1 MADFVKKTWACGDNI
16 TADELNRLEGGVEE
30 ALDKGYECKEGYTL
44 LTDESVTTAQ
54 DEFGTTTGT
63 LAYST
68 LIDADTVKVTFN
80 GVEYICENRNH
91 RPLNNN
97 VYGAPYNDDTES
109 YDWSEYPF
117 YLVGVKSDGINVLG
131 TEIAGTYQVKIEA
144 FNETVET
151 SECFEKAVK
160 AVTGSTEPL
169 IVDVLTS
176 SSTWQTS
183 QNTPWQ
189 LIHDEYIKGRTILFQ
204 ELAMP
209 QKKDAFGSVVS
220 VGHDELNQKYYID
233 VYVQG
238 QLRRFS
244 ASDPN
249 RGVTYNSAS

>member
-1 MADFVKKTWACGDNI
+1 M
-16 TADELNRLEGGVEE
+16 RGGVEE
-30 ALDKGYECKEGYTL
+30 ALDKGYECEEGYTL

-68 LIDADTVKVTFN
+68 LIDADTIKVTFN
-80 GVEYICENRNH
+80 GVEYICENRN
-91 RPLNNN
+91 RSPLNNN

-117 YLVGVKSDGINVLG
+117 YLIGVKSNGTNVLG
-131 TEIAGTYQVKIEA
+131 TETAGTYQVKIET

-160 AVTGSTEPL
+160 AAVGITEPL

-176 SSTWQTS
+176 TSIWQVSLNVTWQV
-183 QNTPWQ
+183 
-189 LIHDEYIKGRTILFQ
+189 IHDEYIKGRTILFQ
-204 ELAMP
+204 ETAPTHPP
-209 QKKDAFGSVVS
+209 QKKDAFGSVVG
-220 VGHDELNQKYYID
+220 VVHDTSSSNYYID

-249 RGVTYNSAS
+249 GRVTYQMAS